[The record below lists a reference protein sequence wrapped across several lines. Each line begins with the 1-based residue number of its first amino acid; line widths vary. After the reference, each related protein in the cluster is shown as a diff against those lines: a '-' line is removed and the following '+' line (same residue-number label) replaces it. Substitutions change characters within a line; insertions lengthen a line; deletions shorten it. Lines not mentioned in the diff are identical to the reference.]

1 MTIEPETLTNFL
13 KNLGIPYTPKK
24 VLDKPARLV
33 YNIRR
38 EIGGV
43 KEVYLE
49 FMGKEPIFHRVLA
62 ACIRDRVEAVK
73 KLIDGNSLI
82 PRPILAGGC
91 LRDFIF
97 DKAAKDYDFFFNC
110 NSPEQAYEVIDELV
124 LCMGSGNYTEGG
136 PLEDSRYEQVG
147 EDRESPDFEGVY
159 AVFNYGKDRKIQLIV
174 GVWPNAVP
182 YIYNTFDL
190 SICQVQ
196 MDIDTYDITISENFV
211 RSLIEKRVI
220 NYNPDSYYSKVRK
233 IGFDLDLFGIIDD
246 RNDYDQQ
253 QQVLPLPLL
262 RQQ

>member
-1 MTIEPETLTNFL
+1 MPIEPETFTNLL
-13 KNLGIPYTPKK
+13 KTLGIPYTPKK

-110 NSPEQAYEVIDELV
+110 SGPEQAYEVIDELV
-124 LCMGSGNYTEGG
+124 LRMGSGNYTEGG
-136 PLEDSRYEQVG
+136 PLEDSHYEQ
-147 EDRESPDFEGVY
+147 ESPDFENVY

-174 GVWPNAVP
+174 GVWPDAVP

-211 RSLIEKRVI
+211 RSLIEKRTI
-220 NYNPDSYYSKVRK
+220 NYNPTSSYSNERK
-233 IGFDLDLFGIIDD
+233 MRFDLDLFGIIDD
-246 RNDYDQQ
+246 KDNYDQQ
-253 QQVLPLPLL
+253 VFPLPLM